1 MEELETLNMDPDTSK
16 SSGLTAADL
25 PPAIRAFWDSAPASF
40 KVPAI
45 LTAIDC
51 YCALATR
58 LRFKYTYDL
67 DPHALLLQVLVVAE
81 AASGKSFT
89 RPIVKSLMQPLKLRD
104 QEMKRI
110 EQAYQDLKKTSA
122 KNKQLPEEPI
132 TDVRCLQTI
141 TKAKLV
147 KRADMFIRKYGEP
160 LTFWFYNE
168 ELATMTE
175 SNKRAFADLRTMDRL
190 AYDLGAEYGSDT
202 LSDASYNAD
211 VDVIYCSLF
220 CATDN
225 ALREYMDKRSVEGG
239 NCTRKVLTDLGDLMG
254 EDAPR
259 FRPLTPEEQAVVS
272 RTVQHLMDITYTD
285 EGQLQPI
292 RMVPMEWLDYHVR
305 RWCSDQRQLVLKTGS
320 RARNCFYKR
329 ASVSAA
335 RMCCLLYYLWQVE
348 QGFKFQVSSSKV
360 EQGFE
365 TAQQRCAKF
374 QVSSSKKKDLKPET
388 VVRPMKPQQR
398 CAKFQVSSSK
408 KKDLKPETV
417 VRPMKLETAVR
428 PMKLETAVRPMKPE
442 TVVRPMK
449 PETAQQRCAKFYRFM
464 ATYIL
469 DGLLARWGRQYEQ
482 MHKTDE
488 TDDGA
493 KAPLYDQLPAQFSRD
508 QLREL
513 IVKLDLSTPA
523 RIFISKWKRAKLIY
537 ESETKDIFVKNY

>member
-1 MEELETLNMDPDTSK
+1 MEEQIVNSSKSLSSSNSSRGDDLSNSSNPSNDETLNLEPDASPLNLEP
-16 SSGLTAADL
+16 SNPGSPAAITAADL
-25 PPAIRAFWDSAPASF
+25 PPAVRAFWDSAPAPF

-89 RPIVKSLMQPLKLRD
+89 RPIVKSLMKPLKLRD
-104 QEMKRI
+104 QEMKRM

-259 FRPLTPEEQAVVS
+259 FRPLTPEEQAAVS
-272 RTVQHLMDITYTD
+272 KTVQHLMDITYND
-285 EGQLQPI
+285 DGQLQPLL
-292 RMVPMEWLDYHVR
+292 MVPMEWLDHHVR
-305 RWCSDQRQLVLKTGS
+305 RWCNEQRQLVLKTGS

-335 RMCCLLYYLWQVE
+335 RMSCLLYYLWSQE
-348 QGFKFQVSSSKV
+348 PSSKFKD
-360 EQGFE
+360 Q
-365 TAQQRCAKF
+365 
-374 QVSSSKKKDLKPET
+374 SSKKSKRDKTLNLEPS
-388 VVRPMKPQQR
+388 VQRR
-398 CAKFQVSSSK
+398 CA
-408 KKDLKPETV
+408 
-417 VRPMKLETAVR
+417 R
-428 PMKLETAVRPMKPE
+428 
-442 TVVRPMK
+442 
-449 PETAQQRCAKFYRFM
+449 FYRFM

-488 TDDGA
+488 TDEVS
-493 KAPLYDQLPAQFSRD
+493 KTPLYDQLPTQFSRD

-537 ESETKDIFVKNY
+537 ESETKDIYVKNY

>member
-1 MEELETLNMDPDTSK
+1 MESISNIPTLVSN
-16 SSGLTAADL
+16 DL
-25 PPAIRAFWDSAPASF
+25 PPAVRAFWDSAPSSF

-51 YCALATR
+51 YCALGTR

-67 DPHALLLQVLVVAE
+67 DPHALLLQVIVVAE

-89 RPIVKSLMQPLKLRD
+89 RPIVKQLMRPLKLRD

-110 EQAYQDLKKTSA
+110 EQAYQELKKTAS

-160 LTFWFYNE
+160 LSFWFYNE

-211 VDVIYCSLF
+211 VDVLYCSLF
-220 CATDN
+220 CSTEN
-225 ALREYMDKRSVEGG
+225 ALEEYMDKRSIEGG

-254 EDAPR
+254 EDAPH
-259 FRPLTPEEQAVVS
+259 FRALTDEEQKVVDE
-272 RTVQHLMDITYTD
+272 TVRHLMDITYADDGSIHPTV
-285 EGQLQPI
+285 L
-292 RMVPMEWLDYHVR
+292 VPMEWLDYHVR
-305 RWCSDQRQLVLKTGS
+305 RWCQDQRQLVLKTGS

-335 RMCCLLYYLWQVE
+335 RMTCLLYYLWGE
-348 QGFKFQVSSSKV
+348 KEEK
-360 EQGFE
+360 
-365 TAQQRCAKF
+365 RCA
-374 QVSSSKKKDLKPET
+374 
-388 VVRPMKPQQR
+388 R
-398 CAKFQVSSSK
+398 
-408 KKDLKPETV
+408 
-417 VRPMKLETAVR
+417 
-428 PMKLETAVRPMKPE
+428 
-442 TVVRPMK
+442 
-449 PETAQQRCAKFYRFM
+449 FYRFM
-464 ATYIL
+464 ASYIL
-469 DGLLARWGRQYEQ
+469 EGLLNRWGRRYEQ
-482 MHKTDE
+482 MHKNE
-488 TDDGA
+488 ESDDNVV
-493 KAPLYDQLPAQFSRD
+493 KVSLYDQLPDQFTRD

-513 IVKLDLSTPA
+513 IVKLDLTTPA
-523 RIFISKWKRAKLIY
+523 RVFICKWKRSKLIY
-537 ESETKDIFVKNY
+537 QADGAKDVYNKNY

>member
-1 MEELETLNMDPDTSK
+1 MKETLTVPTLTS
-16 SSGLTAADL
+16 ADF
-25 PPAIRAFWDSAPASF
+25 PPAVRAYWDSAPAQF

-67 DPHALLLQVLVVAE
+67 DLHALLLQVLVVAE

-89 RPIVKSLMQPLKLRD
+89 RPIVKTIMHPLKLRD
-104 QEMKRI
+104 QEMKRL
-110 EQAYQDLKKTSA
+110 EQAYQDLKKTSS
-122 KNKQLPEEPI
+122 KNKQLPEEPV

-160 LTFWFYNE
+160 LAFWFYNE

-202 LSDASYNAD
+202 LSDSSYNAD
-211 VDVIYCSLF
+211 VDIIYCSLF
-220 CATDN
+220 CATEN
-225 ALREYMDKRSVEGG
+225 ALKEYMDKRSIEGG

-254 EDAPR
+254 EDAPH
-259 FRPLTPEEQAVVS
+259 FRPLTDEEQTEIND
-272 RTVQHLMDITYTD
+272 TVQHLMNLTYAPD
-285 EGQLQPI
+285 GQLQPVHV
-292 RMVPMEWLDYHVR
+292 VPMEWMDSHVR
-305 RWCSDQRQLVLKTGS
+305 RWCSEQRQLVLKTGS

-335 RMCCLLYYLWQVE
+335 RMACLLYHLWGEDATRQKHV
-348 QGFKFQVSSSKV
+348 
-360 EQGFE
+360 
-365 TAQQRCAKF
+365 AR
-374 QVSSSKKKDLKPET
+374 
-388 VVRPMKPQQR
+388 
-398 CAKFQVSSSK
+398 
-408 KKDLKPETV
+408 
-417 VRPMKLETAVR
+417 
-428 PMKLETAVRPMKPE
+428 
-442 TVVRPMK
+442 
-449 PETAQQRCAKFYRFM
+449 FYRFM
-464 ATYIL
+464 ATYIV
-469 DGLLARWGRQYEQ
+469 DGLLSRWGRQYEQ

-488 TDDGA
+488 NDDGV
-493 KAPLYDQLPAQFSRD
+493 KVSLYDQLPDQFSRD

-523 RIFISKWKRAKLIY
+523 RVFISKWKSAKLVY
-537 ESETKDIFVKNY
+537 ASKENKDIYVKNY

>member
-1 MEELETLNMDPDTSK
+1 MEEKILSEVSNGLQPETADRPMKPETELNPETCNLK
-16 SSGLTAADL
+16 LALTAADL
-25 PPAIRAFWDSAPASF
+25 PPAVRAFWDSAPTPF

-104 QEMKRI
+104 QEMKRL

-220 CATDN
+220 CATEN

-259 FRPLTPEEQAVVS
+259 FRPLTSEEQSAVS
-272 RTVQHLMDITYTD
+272 KAVQHLMDITYTD
-285 EGQLQPI
+285 EGQLKPI
-292 RMVPMEWLDYHVR
+292 RMVPMGWLDAHVR
-305 RWCSDQRQLVLKTGS
+305 RWCADQRQLVLKTGS

-335 RMCCLLYYLWQVE
+335 RMSCLLYYLWQVSS
-348 QGFKFQVSSSKV
+348 FKIQDSSNGGSSS
-360 EQGFE
+360 
-365 TAQQRCAKF
+365 
-374 QVSSSKKKDLKPET
+374 LKP
-388 VVRPMKPQQR
+388 
-398 CAKFQVSSSK
+398 
-408 KKDLKPETV
+408 
-417 VRPMKLETAVR
+417 
-428 PMKLETAVRPMKPE
+428 ETAVRPMKPE
-442 TVVRPMK
+442 TSPSGLLK
-449 PETAQQRCAKFYRFM
+449 PETAQQRCANFYRFM

-469 DGLLARWGRQYEQ
+469 DGLLSHWGRQYEQ
-482 MHKTDE
+482 MHKTE
-488 TDDGA
+488 EADDVS
-493 KAPLYDQLPAQFSRD
+493 KTPLYDQLPRQFSRD

-537 ESETKDIFVKNY
+537 DSPDNKDVYVKNY